1 MGKENE
7 LGANEQENASALSG
21 VKRASD
27 KISDSEEDEAKQK
40 EGVETEKHVD
50 KKIKLSTEEVDS
62 ENSSKKANEVESD
75 KKEMIMMKE
84 EKDVTDEKVVQKGEI
99 DKQLEEEEVEDEIE
113 EIESDD
119 EDEDE
124 EEPVPEYICAREL
137 FVSPEVERDTTLL
150 ESQLKWSEPDEA
162 GLIAFLVEK
171 LGFNQARV
179 ESGIKKLKDAKGK
192 SSQKRMDSF
201 FKISGTSTST
211 KKKRRTEGK
220 RKRC

>member
-1 MGKENE
+1 MG
-7 LGANEQENASALSG
+7 
-21 VKRASD
+21 
-27 KISDSEEDEAKQK
+27 
-40 EGVETEKHVD
+40 
-50 KKIKLSTEEVDS
+50 
-62 ENSSKKANEVESD
+62 
-75 KKEMIMMKE
+75 
-84 EKDVTDEKVVQKGEI
+84 
-99 DKQLEEEEVEDEIE
+99 

-162 GLIAFLVEK
+162 GLIAFLVDK

-201 FKISGTSTST
+201 FKLSGTSTST
-211 KKKRRTEGK
+211 KKKEEPKGK
-220 RKRC
+220 GKGAAGKKKAGAMFNRKK